1 MPQSVFRFEEF
12 ELDADRFQLRR
23 LGKPQKLERIPMELL
38 TLLIENRG
46 KVVDR
51 EAIVAR
57 LWGKDVFLEAEHS
70 INTAINKIRRV
81 LRDDPGNPRFVQTVF
96 GKGYRFLA
104 TTTVIP
110 ESDAS
115 VSVSP
120 GPPHNVTLPEQM
132 AEKQEAIAA
141 PSAKGDSATLDT
153 PVLVTLGTAD
163 TGSRESTGPEPTFKE
178 VQAETQI
185 GIAPRES
192 SASVQDGS
200 RHGFTWLIIGLLTA
214 GAIAYATFRL
224 IKSERSG
231 STPPAGHIRSIVVL
245 PMANLSDD
253 PEQQYLVDGMTDQL
267 ITDLARL
274 TSVRVISRTST
285 MRYQGVRKSLPDIAR
300 ELNIDAAVEGSV
312 LASHGDLRITAQL
325 LDARNDRHLW
335 AQSYKRKSRDLL
347 AMQDEVAEDIAHQIA
362 AELEPA
368 RSKRRSKQNISP
380 QAYDAYLRG
389 RYFWNRRTL
398 AYLMRS
404 IDYYQQA
411 IKLAPDFAPAY
422 AALGDAYAVI
432 SYRGGPPP
440 SEAYPRARD
449 AAEKALQLDDS
460 LAEAHALLGQVK
472 VNYEWDWAGGEKEF
486 QRALELD
493 PNYPTAHHWYA
504 IHLAVMGR
512 QRDALAEIDKAY
524 SLDPLSLV
532 INETRSEILYWGRDM
547 VRAGAVV
554 SSTLE
559 LDTHFPESYAIQGKV
574 FEQEHEFRK
583 ALDSFQNAVALSDSS
598 PKMLMLSTHATALSG
613 KKDVAKA
620 AITRFLASKHGYFAG
635 TDLAAVYCAMGQN
648 DDAMKWFAKG
658 YQNREEEMTQ
668 LAVDPLFDGC
678 RSDPR
683 FQEFLRRL
691 NLGPYPVPAALGAG
705 SQ

>member
-12 ELDADRFQLRR
+12 ELDPDRFQLRR

-57 LWGKDVFLEAEHS
+57 LWGKDVFVEAEHS

-104 TTTVIP
+104 ATTVIA

-115 VSVSP
+115 VAP
-120 GPPHNVTLPEQM
+120 M
-132 AEKQEAIAA
+132 AEKREPIARPCA
-141 PSAKGDSATLDT
+141 NGDSAILDT
-153 PVLVTLGTAD
+153 PDLVRVGTAG
-163 TGSRESTGPEPTFKE
+163 TSSRESIGPEPTFKK
-178 VQAETQI
+178 VQAEAQI
-185 GIAPRES
+185 DITPAES
-192 SASVQDGS
+192 GASVHDGS
-200 RHGFTWLIIGLLTA
+200 RHRFIWLIIGLLAA
-214 GAIAYATFRL
+214 GTIAYATFRL
-224 IKSERSG
+224 IKGERSA
-231 STPPAGHIRSIVVL
+231 STPAAGYIRSIVVL
-245 PMANLSDD
+245 PMANLSGD
-253 PEQQYLVDGMTDQL
+253 PDQQYLVDGMTDQL
-267 ITDLARL
+267 ITDLARM

-312 LASHGDLRITAQL
+312 LATHGDVRITAQL

-335 AQSYKRKSRDLL
+335 AQTYKRKSTDLF
-347 AMQDEVAEDIAHQIA
+347 AMQDEVAENIAHQIA

-368 RSKRRSKQNISP
+368 RSKRRSQQNISS

-389 RYFWNRRTL
+389 RYFWNLRTL

-411 IKLAPDFAPAY
+411 ITLAPDFAPAY

-440 SEAYPRARD
+440 SEAYPLARD

-460 LAEAHALLGQVK
+460 LAEAHALLGEVK

-486 QRALELD
+486 RRALELD
-493 PNYPTAHHWYA
+493 SNYPTAHHWYA

-532 INETRSEILYWGRDM
+532 INETRAEILYWGRDM

-554 SSTLE
+554 GNTLE

-574 FEQEHEFRK
+574 FEQEHEFGK
-583 ALDSFQNAVALSDSS
+583 ALDSLRKAVDLSDSN
-598 PKMLMLSTHATALSG
+598 PKMLMLWAHAMALSG

-620 AITRFLASKHGYFAG
+620 TIAGFVASKQGRFAA

-648 DDAMKWFAKG
+648 DNAMNWFAKG
-658 YQNREEEMTQ
+658 YQNHEEEMTQ

-691 NLGPYPVPAALGAG
+691 NLGRYPLATAFGAG
-705 SQ
+705 SPIVTAPAD

>member
-1 MPQSVFRFEEF
+1 
-12 ELDADRFQLRR
+12 
-23 LGKPQKLERIPMELL
+23 
-38 TLLIENRG
+38 
-46 KVVDR
+46 
-51 EAIVAR
+51 
-57 LWGKDVFLEAEHS
+57 
-70 INTAINKIRRV
+70 
-81 LRDDPGNPRFVQTVF
+81 
-96 GKGYRFLA
+96 
-104 TTTVIP
+104 
-110 ESDAS
+110 
-115 VSVSP
+115 
-120 GPPHNVTLPEQM
+120 
-132 AEKQEAIAA
+132 
-141 PSAKGDSATLDT
+141 
-153 PVLVTLGTAD
+153 
-163 TGSRESTGPEPTFKE
+163 
-178 VQAETQI
+178 
-185 GIAPRES
+185 
-192 SASVQDGS
+192 
-200 RHGFTWLIIGLLTA
+200 
-214 GAIAYATFRL
+214 
-224 IKSERSG
+224 
-231 STPPAGHIRSIVVL
+231 
-245 PMANLSDD
+245 
-253 PEQQYLVDGMTDQL
+253 
-267 ITDLARL
+267 
-274 TSVRVISRTST
+274 
-285 MRYQGVRKSLPDIAR
+285 
-300 ELNIDAAVEGSV
+300 
-312 LASHGDLRITAQL
+312 
-325 LDARNDRHLW
+325 
-335 AQSYKRKSRDLL
+335 
-347 AMQDEVAEDIAHQIA
+347 
-362 AELEPA
+362 
-368 RSKRRSKQNISP
+368 
-380 QAYDAYLRG
+380 
-389 RYFWNRRTL
+389 
-398 AYLMRS
+398 
-404 IDYYQQA
+404 
-411 IKLAPDFAPAY
+411 
-422 AALGDAYAVI
+422 VI

-620 AITRFLASKHGYFAG
+620 AIARFLASKHGYFAG